1 MPKNQFSQFNK
12 IMLGIEKIYE
22 DYAKSIGLT
31 YMSLTVLQI
40 IYHSHKTCTQKNIC
54 EDSHYN
60 KQIVNS
66 IIKAFYD
73 KGYIELKE
81 MPEDRRNKNV
91 TLTSSGRKYADDILL
106 PLSEIE
112 EKALS
117 VISDNEK
124 EQLVSLLGRC
134 YEGYK
139 SAAAE
144 KNKPEV

>member
-1 MPKNQFSQFNK
+1 MLKMRFSQFNK

-22 DYAKSIGLT
+22 DYAKSVGLT

-40 IYHSHKTCTQKNIC
+40 IYHSDKLCTQKNIC
-54 EDSHYN
+54 EDSRYN

-66 IIKAFYD
+66 IIKTFYA
-73 KGYIELKE
+73 KGYVDLKE
-81 MPEDRRNKNV
+81 IPTDRRNKNV
-91 TLTSSGRKYADDILL
+91 TLTEPGKKYADEILV

-117 VISDNEK
+117 VISDKET
-124 EQLVSLLGRC
+124 EQLISLLSRC

-139 SAAAE
+139 SAT
-144 KNKPEV
+144 N

>member
-40 IYHSHKTCTQKNIC
+40 IYYSHKTCTQKNIC

-112 EKALS
+112 KKALS

-139 SAAAE
+139 AALAE
-144 KNKPEV
+144 NKREV

>member
-40 IYHSHKTCTQKNIC
+40 IYHSDKPCTQKNIC

-66 IIKAFYD
+66 IIKNFYD

-81 MPEDRRNKNV
+81 TPEDRRNKSISFTV
-91 TLTSSGRKYADDILL
+91 SGRKYADEILV
-106 PLSEIE
+106 PLSKIE

-117 VISDNEK
+117 VISDSEK

-139 SAAAE
+139 SASAE
-144 KNKPEV
+144 KNKTEV